1 MTTLLDELAEQVR
14 AVRDRVG
21 PAVVGVNRDGSGVVI
36 GEGLVATNAHNL
48 RGPEVVVSFPDGRR
62 ADATVAGA
70 DVDGDL
76 AVLRVDTA
84 ASPAVEW
91 AGGPAEVGTAVF
103 GLANPGGS
111 GLRVTFGTVSS
122 VGRPFRGPRGRRVPA
137 SVEHTAPLAPGS
149 SGGPI
154 VDAGGRILGLNT
166 HRLGDG
172 FYLAL
177 PADDELRSALE
188 GLAKGQARSRL
199 RLGVALAPARA
210 ARRMRE
216 AVGLPDVS
224 GLLVRAVA
232 EDSPAA
238 RVGLRRGDVLTAAR
252 PEGDTGAARPLATPD
267 DLHEVLDAVTASLEL
282 TVVRG
287 VEEIPVQVTF
297 ERQPGQQQPG

>member
-1 MTTLLDELAEQVR
+1 MTAVLDELAEQVR
-14 AVRDRVG
+14 AVRDRLG
-21 PAVVGVNRDGSGVVI
+21 PSVVGVNRDGSGVVI
-36 GEGLVATNAHNL
+36 GAGLVATNAHNL

-62 ADATVAGA
+62 AEATVAGA

-76 AVLRVDTA
+76 AVLRVETG
-84 ASPAVEW
+84 ASPAVQW
-91 AGGPAEVGTAVF
+91 ADGPAEVGSAVF

-137 SVEHTAPLAPGS
+137 SIEHTAPLAPGS
-149 SGGPI
+149 SGGP
-154 VDAGGRILGLNT
+154 VADAAGRVLGINT

-177 PADDELRSALE
+177 PVDEELRSTLD
-188 GLAKGQARSRL
+188 GLSKGQARSRL
-199 RLGVALAPARA
+199 RLGVALAPSRA

-238 RVGLRRGDVLTAAR
+238 GAGLRRGDVLTAAR
-252 PEGDTGAARPLATPD
+252 PEGDAGPARPLASPD
-267 DLHEVLDAVTASLEL
+267 DLHEVLDTGTGALEL
-282 TVVRG
+282 TLVRG
-287 VEEIPVQVTF
+287 VEEITVQVTF
-297 ERQPGQQQPG
+297 ERPPGQRSG